1 LRLSAVS
8 RFWSGNELGTDLHA
22 PLGRNRKAAR
32 KRPGI
37 LRIGQ
42 IAASVCL
49 VAIGGFSLYTAFRND
64 GLEQSKPPASLDTA
78 AAPPTDA
85 IQEPQASANQAAN
98 GMPRSEPQSGANVER
113 MVTGDGSVVTKY
125 SPRPRDGSGPV
136 LVDSMQMGQDPRMA
150 AIPND
155 NLLEETPFGR
165 LPITGPDGRRPMDQY
180 ARRWSGTRGTR
191 IAIVLSGLG
200 LSQTGTQRA
209 IKQLPEEITFAF
221 AASGN
226 SLQRW
231 MQDARRGGHE
241 ILLQVP
247 LEPFDYPAND
257 PGPDTLLTSKPVAH
271 NLESLHRA
279 MGEITNYTG
288 IMNYLGGRF
297 LSDPKAMEPVMRDIG
312 KRGLLF
318 LDDGTSAQSKTAVV
332 AKGTELPYAF
342 ADLQLDS
349 QVDVNTILQ
358 KLDELERIARRN
370 GQAIGVASAF
380 DESIDAISKWS
391 EEATMRGIEI
401 VGVAALVNDPKNP

>member
-1 LRLSAVS
+1 MLRAGTIS
-8 RFWSGNELGTDLHA
+8 RLGRIRTLGTDLHA
-22 PLGRNRKAAR
+22 PLGQNRG
-32 KRPGI
+32 PGRQRRLPPFGRI
-37 LRIGQ
+37 LGGFCL
-42 IAASVCL
+42 IAIA
-49 VAIGGFSLYTAFRND
+49 GFSLYSALLRDDLKKTQPIETAKKEEPAPAVEEKPAAT
-64 GLEQSKPPASLDTA
+64 GLTQVD
-78 AAPPTDA
+78 
-85 IQEPQASANQAAN
+85 
-98 GMPRSEPQSGANVER
+98 PQSGANTTR
-113 MVTGDGSVVTKY
+113 IVTGDGSVVTMF
-125 SPRPRDGSGPV
+125 SPNNRDGNGPV
-136 LVDSMQMGQDPRMA
+136 LINANQVGQDPRMA
-150 AIPND
+150 ATPND
-155 NLLEETPFGR
+155 SLLEDSPFGK
-165 LPITGPDGRRPMDQY
+165 LPITGPSGLRPMDQY
-180 ARRWSGTRGTR
+180 ARPWSGARGTR
-191 IAIVLSGLG
+191 VAIVVSGLG

-209 IKQLPEEITFAF
+209 IEKLPEEITLAF

-257 PGPDTLLTSKPVAH
+257 PGPDTLLTSKPVVR
-271 NLESLHRA
+271 NIESLHRS

-297 LSDPKAMEPVMRDIG
+297 LADPKAMEPVMRDIG

-318 LDDGTSAQSKTAVV
+318 LDDGTSAQSKTAAV

-391 EEATMRGIEI
+391 EEAAMRGIEI